1 MELTLK
7 YDCLIDKEIKDY
19 LLKINGIEDIKINLD
34 TGEIYIKYNNIS
46 IKLILMEVELFLDVV
61 KFPSLI
67 GFDKHSKNKLLD
79 YEMIINDL
87 CCECCLK
94 INIDKLF
101 ETEGIESV
109 GTDFDYDY
117 INKKDV
123 KIFIKYDNNKINIE
137 SIKKLENEFN
147 K

>member
-34 TGEIYIKYNNIS
+34 TGEIYIKYNNIG

-79 YEMIINDL
+79 YEMVINDL
-87 CCECCLK
+87 CCEYCLK
-94 INIDKLF
+94 TNIDILF
-101 ETEGIESV
+101 ETDGIESV
-109 GTDFDYDY
+109 RTDFDY
-117 INKKDV
+117 INNKDV
-123 KIFIKYDNNKINIE
+123 KIFIKYDNNKIDIE
-137 SIKKLENEFN
+137 SIKKLESEFN
-147 K
+147 E

>member
-46 IKLILMEVELFLDVV
+46 IKLILMEVELFLNVV

-87 CCECCLK
+87 CCEYCLK
-94 INIDKLF
+94 TNIDILF
-101 ETEGIESV
+101 ETDGIESV
-109 GTDFDYDY
+109 RTDFDY
-117 INKKDV
+117 INNKDV
-123 KIFIKYDNNKINIE
+123 KIFIKYDNNKIDIE
-137 SIKKLENEFN
+137 SIKKLESEFN
-147 K
+147 E

>member
-46 IKLILMEVELFLDVV
+46 IKLIFMEVELFLDVV
-61 KFPSLI
+61 KLPSLI
-67 GFDKHSKNKLLD
+67 GFNKHSKNKLLD
-79 YEMIINDL
+79 YEMVINDL
-87 CCECCLK
+87 CCEYCLK
-94 INIDKLF
+94 INIDILF

-109 GTDFDYDY
+109 GTDFDY
-117 INKKDV
+117 INNKDV
-123 KIFIKYDNNKINIE
+123 KIFIKYDNNKIDIE
-137 SIKKLENEFN
+137 SIKKLESEFN
-147 K
+147 E

>member
-67 GFDKHSKNKLLD
+67 GFDKHSKNKLL
-79 YEMIINDL
+79 
-87 CCECCLK
+87 
-94 INIDKLF
+94 
-101 ETEGIESV
+101 
-109 GTDFDYDY
+109 
-117 INKKDV
+117 
-123 KIFIKYDNNKINIE
+123 
-137 SIKKLENEFN
+137 
-147 K
+147 

>member
-7 YDCLIDKEIKDY
+7 YDYLIDKEIKDY

-61 KFPSLI
+61 KLPSLI

-79 YEMIINDL
+79 YEMVINNL
-87 CCECCLK
+87 CCEYCLK
-94 INIDKLF
+94 INIDKLL
-101 ETEGIESV
+101 TIDGIESAN
-109 GTDFDYDY
+109 TNFDYY
-117 INKKDV
+117 NHKEV

-137 SIKKLENEFN
+137 SIKKLESEFN
-147 K
+147 E

>member
-87 CCECCLK
+87 CCEYCLK
-94 INIDKLF
+94 TNIDILF
-101 ETEGIESV
+101 ETDGIESV
-109 GTDFDYDY
+109 RTDFDY
-117 INKKDV
+117 INNKDV
-123 KIFIKYDNNKINIE
+123 KIFIKYDNNKIDIE
-137 SIKKLENEFN
+137 SIKKLESEFN
-147 K
+147 E

>member
-7 YDCLIDKEIKDY
+7 YDCLIDKEIKGY

-34 TGEIYIKYNNIS
+34 TGEIYIKYTNIS

-87 CCECCLK
+87 CCEYCLK
-94 INIDKLF
+94 TNIDILF
-101 ETEGIESV
+101 ETDGIESV
-109 GTDFDYDY
+109 RTDFDY
-117 INKKDV
+117 INNKDV

-137 SIKKLENEFN
+137 SIKKLESEFN
-147 K
+147 E

>member
-79 YEMIINDL
+79 YEMVINDL
-87 CCECCLK
+87 CCEYCLK
-94 INIDKLF
+94 TNIDILF
-101 ETEGIESV
+101 ETDGIESV
-109 GTDFDYDY
+109 RTDFDY

-123 KIFIKYDNNKINIE
+123 KIFIKYDNNKIDIE
-137 SIKKLENEFN
+137 SIKKLESEFN
-147 K
+147 E

>member
-79 YEMIINDL
+79 YEMVINDL
-87 CCECCLK
+87 CCEYCLK
-94 INIDKLF
+94 TNIDILF
-101 ETEGIESV
+101 ETDGIESV
-109 GTDFDYDY
+109 RTDFDY
-117 INKKDV
+117 INNKDV
-123 KIFIKYDNNKINIE
+123 KIFIKYDNNKIDIE
-137 SIKKLENEFN
+137 SIKKLESEFN
-147 K
+147 E

>member
-1 MELTLK
+1 
-7 YDCLIDKEIKDY
+7 
-19 LLKINGIEDIKINLD
+19 
-34 TGEIYIKYNNIS
+34 
-46 IKLILMEVELFLDVV
+46 MEVELFLDVV

>member
-87 CCECCLK
+87 CCEYCLK
-94 INIDKLF
+94 TNIDILF
-101 ETEGIESV
+101 ETDGIESV
-109 GTDFDYDY
+109 RTDFDY
-117 INKKDV
+117 INNKDV

-137 SIKKLENEFN
+137 SIKKLESEFN
-147 K
+147 E

>member
-79 YEMIINDL
+79 YEMVINDL
-87 CCECCLK
+87 CCEYCLK
-94 INIDKLF
+94 TNIDILF
-101 ETEGIESV
+101 ETNGIESV
-109 GTDFDYDY
+109 RTDFDY
-117 INKKDV
+117 INNKDV

-137 SIKKLENEFN
+137 SIKKLESEFN
-147 K
+147 E

>member
-79 YEMIINDL
+79 YEMVINDL
-87 CCECCLK
+87 CCEYCLK

-101 ETEGIESV
+101 ETDGIESV
-109 GTDFDYDY
+109 RTDFDY

-123 KIFIKYDNNKINIE
+123 TIFIKYDNNKIDIE
-137 SIKKLENEFN
+137 RIKKLENEFN
-147 K
+147 E